1 MSRVPVSP
9 VHYTGASARPVFI
22 QPSQFSGGSNS
33 GGFTCL
39 CCTICPCIHLGFL
52 RTVPGL
58 LKIIELIL
66 CSICQ
71 SLLLRYGVSVSSTIG
86 SSFTIFLTTVS
97 SCLLLVALL
106 LFCYVISQ
114 NSFSLIRSSVLEVV
128 FNVVACF
135 LYLSSAAHLSWAV
148 QIHVLPNYLLI
159 PGYAAYPAMTACYI
173 LGIVLGIVHG
183 FDSYFAYKQLKGR

>member
-58 LKIIELIL
+58 LKIIEL
-66 CSICQ
+66 
-71 SLLLRYGVSVSSTIG
+71 
-86 SSFTIFLTTVS
+86 
-97 SCLLLVALL
+97 
-106 LFCYVISQ
+106 
-114 NSFSLIRSSVLEVV
+114 EVV

-135 LYLSSAAHLSWAV
+135 LYLSSASHLSWAV

-159 PGYAAYPAMTACYI
+159 PGYAAYPAMTACYVCTI
-173 LGIVLGIVHG
+173 LLFIL
-183 FDSYFAYKQLKGR
+183 